1 MLPHSLHLLQP
12 LDVGCFAVLK
22 RQYERQIEGLMRNS
36 VNHIDKHDFLEAY
49 YNARKETMNQANI
62 SSSFVATRVVL
73 YDLDRVLTKLNT

>member
-1 MLPHSLHLLQP
+1 
-12 LDVGCFAVLK
+12 
-22 RQYERQIEGLMRNS
+22 MRNS